1 MIKVKLLNGQVK
13 EIEVEETEIDKVERT
28 YTITKVNSNRYEVEG
43 ALIEEIIRRVNL
55 EDYTSNAYFQ
65 RQIKEEGIIDAL
77 KEKGLKDGD
86 IVVLNGYEL
95 EYTD

>member
-1 MIKVKLLNGQVK
+1 MTYAEELKKIVENALNEDCYK
-13 EIEVEETEIDKVERT
+13 
-28 YTITKVNSNRYEVEG
+28 
-43 ALIEEIIRRVNL
+43 

-77 KEKGLKDGD
+77 KEKGLQNGD
-86 IVVLNGYEL
+86 TVILNGYEM